1 MNKDPPEQVPVQV
14 SPEWRQ
20 MRPDQRADL
29 LNRARWELM
38 QQGRVKVRLVVVVTK
53 QAPPNPTDLEEGEG

>member
-1 MNKDPPEQVPVQV
+1 VPVQV

-38 QQGRVKVRLVVVVTK
+38 QQGRAKVRLVVVVTPPE
-53 QAPPNPTDLEEGEG
+53 PPNPTDLEEGEG